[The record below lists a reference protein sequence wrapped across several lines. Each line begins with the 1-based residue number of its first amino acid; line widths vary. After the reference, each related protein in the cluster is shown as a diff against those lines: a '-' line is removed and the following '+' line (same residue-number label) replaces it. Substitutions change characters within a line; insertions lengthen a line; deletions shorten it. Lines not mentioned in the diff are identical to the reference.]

1 MDSNRTILIGED
13 ERTARTSLSEL
24 LASRGYRVVEA
35 EDGPQALAAL
45 MHKAPNAQISDTPII
60 DAGLLDI
67 RMPGLDGLAVLKR
80 ARESGSDV
88 PLIVMTAHGDSGT
101 VIEAMRLGAYDYIA
115 KPVDFQQLVA
125 QLDRAVSRHRMTRG
139 VSPDSKQDLVH
150 ELPKQAIIGYSPAMQ
165 HVYKL
170 IGQVA
175 GTDVTVLV
183 RGESGTGKEL
193 VVNAIH
199 HNSVRAKGPLVKVNC
214 AAIPESLLESE
225 LFGHEKGA
233 FTNAMLRRIGR
244 FEEANGGT
252 LFLDEIGELAP
263 ALQSKLLRAVQE
275 RTIERL
281 GSGTPIRVDLRL
293 ITATSRDL
301 EKAVGE
307 GSFREDLYY
316 RLNVVAI
323 ELPPLRER
331 RQDIPALVEHFL
343 RRGGRSISMAR
354 AGLSLL
360 CDYHWPGNVRELE
373 NAVERAAVL
382 AKSGIID
389 AQDIQ
394 LKSISRESGN
404 WTDQIPL
411 ADGWK
416 ANLSAAEKAMISRAL
431 RIANGNKSRAAEIL
445 AIHRRLL
452 YEKLHEYG
460 ISDGPV

>member
-1 MDSNRTILIGED
+1 MQINGTILIGED
-13 ERTARTSLSEL
+13 ERTARVSLAEL
-24 LASRGYRVVEA
+24 VESRGYRVVQA
-35 EDGPQALAAL
+35 EDGEQALSAL
-45 MHKAPNAQISDTPII
+45 LQRNL

-67 RMPGLDGLAVLKR
+67 RMPGLDGLAILKR
-80 ARESGSDV
+80 ARESGIDV
-88 PLIVMTAHGDSGT
+88 PVIVMTAHGDSST

-115 KPVDFQQLVA
+115 KPVDFDQLVL
-125 QLDRAVSRHRMTRG
+125 QLDRAVSGRKMSRE
-139 VSPDSKQDLVH
+139 VSQKPNQ
-150 ELPKQAIIGYSPAMQ
+150 PTGAAQPAIIGYSPAMQ

-175 GTDVTVLV
+175 TTEATVLV
-183 RGESGTGKEL
+183 RGETGTGKEL

-199 HNSVRAKGPLVKVNC
+199 YNSARAKGPLVKVNC

-233 FTNAMLRRIGR
+233 FTNATLRRIGR

-263 ALQSKLLRAVQE
+263 TLQSKLLRAIQE

-307 GSFREDLYY
+307 GQFREDLYY
-316 RLNVVAI
+316 RLNVVVI

-343 RRGGRSISMAR
+343 RRGGRYTSMSPA
-354 AGLSLL
+354 ALNLL

-373 NAVERAAVL
+373 NTVERAAVL
-382 AKSGIID
+382 SKTSMVD

-394 LKSISRESGN
+394 LRPVSRAETD
-404 WTDQIPL
+404 WTDHIPL
-411 ADGWK
+411 ARGWK
-416 ANLSAAEKAMISRAL
+416 TNLALAEKAMIVRAL
-431 RIANGNKSRAAEIL
+431 RMAAGNKSKAAEIL
-445 AIHRRLL
+445 SIRRRLV
-452 YEKLHEYG
+452 YEKMREYE
-460 ISDGPV
+460 INEKSAAR

>member
-1 MDSNRTILIGED
+1 MQTNGTILIGED
-13 ERTARTSLSEL
+13 ERTARVSLAEL
-24 LASRGYRVVEA
+24 VESRGYRVVQA
-35 EDGPQALAAL
+35 EDGEQALSAL
-45 MHKAPNAQISDTPII
+45 LQRSL

-67 RMPGLDGLAVLKR
+67 RMPGLDGLAILKR
-80 ARESGSDV
+80 ARESGIDV
-88 PLIVMTAHGDSGT
+88 PVIVMTAHGDSST

-115 KPVDFQQLVA
+115 KPVDFDQLVL
-125 QLDRAVSRHRMTRG
+125 QLDRAVSGRKMSRE
-139 VSPDSKQDLVH
+139 VSQKPSRPTAAAQ
-150 ELPKQAIIGYSPAMQ
+150 PAIIGYTPAMQ

-175 GTDVTVLV
+175 TTEATVLV
-183 RGESGTGKEL
+183 RGETGTGKEL

-199 HNSVRAKGPLVKVNC
+199 YNSTRAKGPLVKVNC

-225 LFGHEKGA
+225 LFGHEKDA

-263 ALQSKLLRAVQE
+263 TLQSKLLRAIQE

-307 GSFREDLYY
+307 GQFREDLYY
-316 RLNVVAI
+316 RLNVVVI

-343 RRGGRSISMAR
+343 RRGGRNTSMSPA
-354 AGLSLL
+354 ALNLL

-373 NAVERAAVL
+373 NTVERAAVL
-382 AKSGIID
+382 AKTSIVD

-394 LKSISRESGN
+394 LRSVSRAETA

-411 ADGWK
+411 AHGWK
-416 ANLSAAEKAMISRAL
+416 TNLAVAEKAMIVRAL
-431 RIANGNKSRAAEIL
+431 RMAAGNKSKVAEIL
-445 AIHRRLL
+445 SIHRRLV
-452 YEKLHEYG
+452 YEKMREYE
-460 ISDGPV
+460 INETPES